1 MASRALLLIAT
12 TWLDAGL
19 ANDVDTFGAMAP
31 FLGDTVSILYSS
43 GNWYWTNV
51 IGSNGPWNN
60 YGGFGRIQPSSH
72 EITPSSIFKV
82 EKAGGNKVT
91 LLEQYSGKYL
101 SVINY
106 GCPTS
111 GCINYIQPAKSVA
124 DYTCEFEVIPN
135 GNNLAQIH
143 FRAYDGQFLQFVSDG
158 SNGNFIMAV
167 HMEVGPYTLFEVRPG
182 SLTPWTVQN
191 IYFDIASAVT
201 HNTHGIVGD
210 VMSLENNG
218 PEPQTQ
224 TFSFSKS
231 RAVTTS
237 SSYTGGFSLGT
248 STDFQSGIPL
258 FVDGKI
264 SLTASTQQKWVQG
277 KTQVSSQ
284 KVGDSQ
290 PFTIGA
296 YQKGTCT
303 FVMTEGVA
311 KIPYTVTYINYGLGG
326 QTKTS
331 TGTYN
336 IQDFYNVNGEYTE
349 TPLSTMM
356 VV

>member
-1 MASRALLLIAT
+1 
-12 TWLDAGL
+12 
-19 ANDVDTFGAMAP
+19 
-31 FLGDTVSILYSS
+31 
-43 GNWYWTNV
+43 
-51 IGSNGPWNN
+51 
-60 YGGFGRIQPSSH
+60 
-72 EITPSSIFKV
+72 
-82 EKAGGNKVT
+82 
-91 LLEQYSGKYL
+91 
-101 SVINY
+101 
-106 GCPTS
+106 
-111 GCINYIQPAKSVA
+111 
-124 DYTCEFEVIPN
+124 
-135 GNNLAQIH
+135 
-143 FRAYDGQFLQFVSDG
+143 
-158 SNGNFIMAV
+158 MAV

-191 IYFDIASAVT
+191 IYFDTASAVS

-210 VMSLENNG
+210 TVSLENNG
-218 PEPQTQ
+218 PTPQTQ

-231 RAVTTS
+231 QAVTTS
-237 SSYTGGFSLGT
+237 SSYTGGFSLGV
-248 STDFQSGIPL
+248 STDFQSSIPL

-277 KTQVSSQ
+277 QSKASTE

-290 PFTIGA
+290 PFTIGP

-349 TPLSTMM
+349 TPISTMM